1 MFFVNVFNFL
11 NFNEKIKYI
20 IKISFRKVSFENF
33 QEDFIINIKIDLKT
47 PIAKNAIENPANIS
61 KTI

>member
-1 MFFVNVFNFL
+1 MFNFL

-20 IKISFRKVSFENF
+20 IKISFRKVSFKNF